1 MPEKYRQ
8 IHRAVDDLTYCL
20 GLSMK
25 LSAAHQPSCY
35 VGRLQQRTLG
45 RKVGRQ
51 ISCDGNKD
59 MPALVAVAPL
69 AKLPHARLEHL
80 VRMEARVLPEPRL
93 RERRDQCL
101 GRVAEGEKAGD

>member
-20 GLSMK
+20 GLAMK

-35 VGRLQQRTLG
+35 VGRLQQRALG
-45 RKVGRQ
+45 RKVGSQ
-51 ISCDGNKD
+51 IPRDGNKD
-59 MPALVAVAPL
+59 MTALVAVAPL
-69 AKLPHARLEHL
+69 VKLPYPCLEHL
-80 VRMEARVLPEPRL
+80 VGMKPGILPEKRL

-101 GRVAEGEKAGD
+101 GRMAEGEKAGD

>member
-20 GLSMK
+20 GLAMK

-35 VGRLQQRTLG
+35 VGRLQQRALG
-45 RKVGRQ
+45 REMGSQ
-51 ISCDGNKD
+51 IPRDGNKD
-59 MPALVAVAPL
+59 MTALVAVAPL
-69 AKLPHARLEHL
+69 AKLPHTRLKHL
-80 VRMEARVLPEPRL
+80 VRMEARVLPEKSL

-101 GRVAEGEKAGD
+101 GRMAEGEKAGD